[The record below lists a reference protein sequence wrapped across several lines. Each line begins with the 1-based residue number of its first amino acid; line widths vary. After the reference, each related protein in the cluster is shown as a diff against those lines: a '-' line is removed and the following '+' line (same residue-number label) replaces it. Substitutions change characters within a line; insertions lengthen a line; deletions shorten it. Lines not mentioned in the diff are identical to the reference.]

1 MGLILTD
8 ICNRYDKP
16 VVSANLGTSDHG
28 SVFWRPKPSRDI
40 TVRAHKA
47 QKRSVRRFPE
57 SAINA
62 FGRWVS
68 SHHWFTSLDSV
79 ASVDSLTESFNT
91 DVKTEIDIHFPLKS
105 VKIHPT
111 YRPWMT
117 SRIKQFILE
126 RRRAFYSDRNGRWRE
141 LRTRVR
147 DEIAA
152 RKKAFYSEK
161 LSYLKKCA
169 SAISYEVDNKVLS
182 CLELANGPNNFF
194 VSVTSD
200 VPVLDY
206 LTLPAFLP
214 APEELPVIRP
224 TEVYKKLLRLS
235 PFKAC
240 GPDAIPNRI
249 LKLFASELSEP
260 VTTIFNRLLSSGN
273 FPSAWRDAYILP
285 IPKASAV
292 TCDNDLRPVALTACL
307 SKVFEDF
314 VVQWLME
321 ELFSQRRVNHLLSI

>member
-8 ICNRYDKP
+8 IFYRYDKP

-28 SVFWRPKPSRDI
+28 PVFWRPKPSRDI

-68 SHHWFTSLDSV
+68 SHHWVTSLDSV

-111 YRPWMT
+111 DRPWMT

-141 LRTRVR
+141 LCTRVR
-147 DEIAA
+147 NEIAA
-152 RKKAFYSEK
+152 KKKALYSEK
-161 LSYLKKCA
+161 LSYLKSTDPRK
-169 SAISYEVDNKVLS
+169 
-182 CLELANGPNNFF
+182 
-194 VSVTSD
+194 
-200 VPVLDY
+200 
-206 LTLPAFLP
+206 
-214 APEELPVIRP
+214 
-224 TEVYKKLLRLS
+224 
-235 PFKAC
+235 
-240 GPDAIPNRI
+240 
-249 LKLFASELSEP
+249 
-260 VTTIFNRLLSSGN
+260 
-273 FPSAWRDAYILP
+273 
-285 IPKASAV
+285 
-292 TCDNDLRPVALTACL
+292 
-307 SKVFEDF
+307 
-314 VVQWLME
+314 
-321 ELFSQRRVNHLLSI
+321 